1 MFDKDYTNNYTTIL
15 EKNQH
20 KIWGRVERD
29 KATLRLS
36 ALVAVQIPDG
46 RVSEDVVIQ
55 KSKFLNH
62 GIGVLDWLK
71 GYGVVFDEDDF
82 KIIERE
88 IQKLLTVLPK
98 DILETSEKATKEEVY
113 EKLQEFLKIRI
124 NELIKTDT
132 GNFSIPDCFTRE
144 NKAYIRTTT
153 FSSFVSENREM
164 GWSRIEVLKMLK
176 RSGLL
181 ENGKDRSYDKK
192 IKVNGIATNY
202 YVVKMPLDE
211 NGNLITNDADESIN
225 INEL

>member
-1 MFDKDYTNNYTTIL
+1 MLNTNIKCYTTL
-15 EKNQH
+15 YEKNQH
-20 KIWGRVERD
+20 KILARVERD

-36 ALVAVQIPDG
+36 VLVAVQIPDG

-55 KSKFLNH
+55 KSKILNH

-88 IQKLLTVLPK
+88 VQKLLTALPK

-124 NELIKTDT
+124 NELIKTDNGT
-132 GNFSIPDCFTRE
+132 FIMPDCFTRE
-144 NKAYIRTTT
+144 KKAYIRTTT
-153 FSSFVSENREM
+153 FSSFASENREM
-164 GWSRIEVLKMLK
+164 GWSRIEILKMLK

-181 ENGKDRSYDKK
+181 ENGKGRSYDKK
-192 IKVNGIATNY
+192 IKVNGIATNF

-211 NGNLITNDADESIN
+211 NGNFISNDADESIN